1 MLSKIL
7 SSAVMG
13 IDAYV
18 VEVETDLF
26 PVLPTLAIVG
36 LPDNAVKES
45 KERVQSAIKNSGFL
59 FPNKKITINL
69 APADIKKEGS
79 SYDLAIATG
88 ILAASG
94 QIAKEKFEE
103 YIILGELSLD
113 GSLRPIH
120 GALPMAVSATQN
132 GIKGIILPQENAK
145 EAAMACGVSVYPV
158 ENLQDLPD
166 PLTPVKTISCPAGRV
181 RSTFFRL
188 CVRAPRMMRADV
200 AADGGMICVE
210 GIQA

>member
-26 PVLPTLAIVG
+26 PVLPAFAMVG
-36 LPDNAVKES
+36 LPDNAVQES
-45 KERVQSAIKNSGFL
+45 KERVQSAIKNSGYL

-79 SYDLAIATG
+79 SYDLAIAVG
-88 ILAASG
+88 ILDDSG
-94 QIAKEKFEE
+94 QISKEKFHE
-103 YIILGELSLD
+103 YIILGEVTLD

-120 GALPMAVSATQN
+120 GTLSMAISAFSNGVKGMNLTQ
-132 GIKGIILPQENAK
+132 KHAK
-145 EAAMACGVSVYPV
+145 EAAMA
-158 ENLQDLPD
+158 
-166 PLTPVKTISCPAGRV
+166 
-181 RSTFFRL
+181 FFF
-188 CVRAPRMMRADV
+188 A
-200 AADGGMICVE
+200 
-210 GIQA
+210 